1 MTQTFMGNIS
11 QDIKELK
18 SGTYAFSLA
27 YNPIGKDKEPIF
39 IRCVMFKDIV
49 NFHRHI
55 LSYLNKGAGL
65 VVTGTISEVNAY
77 INKNQEPAASISL
90 IVNSLQFLPRR
101 KKDNDQ
107 LAQSQTQGQGFVP
120 NQSQTQGFVP
130 NQAQTQGFRPNQS
143 QAQAQVFQQRN
154 QVQTQEYQVPSDFYN
169 EEDYKKSLNSNA

>member
-1 MTQTFMGNIS
+1 MIRA
-11 QDIKELK
+11 KE
-18 SGTYAFSLA
+18 
-27 YNPIGKDKEPIF
+27 D
-39 IRCVMFKDIV
+39 
-49 NFHRHI
+49 
-55 LSYLNKGAGL
+55 
-65 VVTGTISEVNAY
+65 NAY

-120 NQSQTQGFVP
+120 NQAQTQGFVP

-169 EEDYKKSLNSNA
+169 EEDYKKSLNSSA